1 MKIVS
6 LFCVGFYFIHGF
18 CTIIACVFQQLQDDQ
33 PRLEL
38 VRPTEKKFRRKAY
51 EKKGKNVSVQ
61 KFCFKDYLKCRQPY
75 KSFLVDSSLTFH
87 FHLFISLCVS
97 LWPPFHVFISV
108 FVCLFLMSITLYL
121 FIFFNFFH
129 CIFVLFDLFIFLFVS
144 LHHPIVLSFYLSLF
158 VDLCTSLSL
167 YHSIS
172 VN

>member
-1 MKIVS
+1 
-6 LFCVGFYFIHGF
+6 LH
-18 CTIIACVFQQLQDDQ
+18 VFFNSYK
-33 PRLEL
+33 RLEL
-38 VRPTEKKFRRKAY
+38 VWPTEKSSA
-51 EKKGKNVSVQ
+51 EKLTKKKDKNVSVQ

-97 LWPPFHVFISV
+97 LWPPFHVFYFCLCMPFFNVHHFV
-108 FVCLFLMSITLYL
+108 FIY
-121 FIFFNFFH
+121 FFNFFH

-144 LHHPIVLSFYLSLF
+144 LHHPIVPSFYLSLF